1 MSKTI
6 LAVGMVDSIHFA
18 KWAELASSLVDQILV
33 VPSGPH
39 RHIHPRLRENNKVRI
54 NGLLSITSLPLWVA
68 SKLLRLV
75 WFDQVRAKVFEHWVK
90 KYAPDVV
97 HIHELQNGGYPLIHS
112 LGKIKTPVVYTP
124 YGSDMAWYSQVPA
137 HAKRISQF
145 LRRVSVLIPE
155 CERDERMARSLGFAG
170 FAAPMMPASGYFETS
185 QLNSSDKAKERMVL
199 VKGYGGKWGLAP
211 QLLESLK
218 GRQHVFS
225 DVEIVIYSATRDT
238 RQVART
244 LSRNGFNIAIY
255 KKFELSPSQLK
266 ELMSRATVH
275 VGLSR
280 SDGQPASYVE
290 AAVSRCIPIQTD
302 TACLPLTDLQKQLGL
317 LASPSEIDR
326 VPDQILSALDNRE
339 SIVDKLAELFVWSDG
354 LTNKE
359 AALVKLQLA
368 YQPFTL

>member
-6 LAVGMVDSIHFA
+6 LAVGMVDSIHFV
-18 KWAELASSLVDQILV
+18 KWAELASPLVDQILV
-33 VPSGPH
+33 LPSGPH
-39 RHIHPRLRENNKVRI
+39 RHIHPRLRANNKVKI
-54 NGLLSITSLPLWVA
+54 SAFLSVTSLPLWVA

-75 WFDQVRAKVFEHWVK
+75 WIDQVRAKVFEHWVK
-90 KYAPDVV
+90 KYVPDIV
-97 HIHELQNGGYPLIHS
+97 HIHELQSGGYPLIHS
-112 LGKIKTPVVYTP
+112 LGKTKSPVVYTP
-124 YGSDMAWYSQVPA
+124 YGSDMAWYSAVPG
-137 HAKRISQF
+137 HSKRISEF
-145 LRRVSVLIPE
+145 LSRVSVLIPE
-155 CERDERMARSLGFAG
+155 CERDERMARGLGFSG
-170 FAAPMMPASGYFETS
+170 FVAPMMPASGYFETS
-185 QLNSSDKAKERMVL
+185 QPNSSANAKERMVL
-199 VKGYGGKWGLAP
+199 IKGYGGKWGLAP

-218 GRQHVFS
+218 GRKNVFS

-238 RQVART
+238 RKVAKT
-244 LSRNGFNIAIY
+244 LSRNGFNIVIY
-255 KKFELSPSQLK
+255 KKFGLSPSQLK
-266 ELMSRATVH
+266 GLMTKASVH

-317 LASPSEIDR
+317 LASASEIES

-339 SIVDKLAELFVWSDG
+339 SIVNKLSELFVWSDG

-368 YQPFTL
+368 YQTLTK